1 MDSDFLCHVYI
12 ISTIAVISGIVLA
25 ALDVTDWR
33 LAIMIVGLLYWLFS
47 LVAALSKKDQSYGTI
62 KKHWRMAD
70 YIGFCRCIHGS
81 INILC

>member
-1 MDSDFLCHVYI
+1 MKYLEIMDDDFLCHVYI

-47 LVAALSKKDQSYGTI
+47 LVTALFKKD
-62 KKHWRMAD
+62 
-70 YIGFCRCIHGS
+70 
-81 INILC
+81 